1 MKLRARLW
9 GRSRGKKRQGE
20 ELANLSNQNEAPQ
33 GAEVAEN
40 PQALARAE
48 VQAAAIQPHVVKFD
62 SSDDMQVARMLVKS
76 GAFGDVREV
85 AQALAKIQAGREF
98 GFTPVQS
105 LAGIHFIQGRLSMG
119 ANLIAS
125 AIKRSRHRAGRN
137 GYDYRVV
144 ELSDA
149 GCKLEFFELMSTVRT
164 VKRANG
170 DVEET
175 PTTER
180 VSLGLSTFNASDAKR
195 QATKNL
201 DKFPRNML
209 FARSLTNGARWY
221 TPDVFGG
228 AVYTPDEL
236 GAQVDEIGRVRVRS
250 REVATVALPTVRRLD
265 APALDGIAVA
275 KINPDPR
282 AQVETSLQPKSR
294 VKHSQGM

>member
-1 MKLRARLW
+1 MC
-9 GRSRGKKRQGE
+9 
-20 ELANLSNQNEAPQ
+20 APT
-33 GAEVAEN
+33 ESEN

-48 VQAAAIQPHVVKFD
+48 VQATAIQSNVTFD
-62 SSDDMQVARMLVKS
+62 STDDLQVARMLVKS

-85 AQALAKIQAGREF
+85 AQALAKIQAGKEF

-125 AIKRSRHRAGRN
+125 AIKRSRHRPGRN

-144 ELSDA
+144 ELSDTT
-149 GCKLEFFELMSTVRT
+149 CKLEFFELMSTVRRVT
-164 VKRANG
+164 KANG

-180 VSLGLSTFNASDAKR
+180 VSLGLSPFTAQDAKR
-195 QATKNL
+195 QSTKNL

-209 FARSLTNGARWY
+209 FARALTNGARWY

-236 GAQVDEIGRVRVRS
+236 GAEVDEIGRVRVS
-250 REVATVALPTVRRLD
+250 NREVGTVEVKRLD
-265 APALDGIAVA
+265 DAPSLTGIAVA
-275 KINPDPR
+275 PPNPDPR
-282 AQVETSLQPKSR
+282 AQVATSLQPKTP
-294 VKHSQGM
+294 VKK